1 MRKTK
6 KQIEEDNRRVAV
18 NIAYYMA
25 FHHVS
30 EDRCA
35 LALDI
40 CVRTFKRR
48 MEKPGLFSLEDLAA
62 LANLFNTTSQMLQ
75 FGKLES
81 EGVA

>member
-1 MRKTK
+1 MRKTT

-18 NIAYYMA
+18 NISYYMNIRNKD
-25 FHHVS
+25 
-30 EDRCA
+30 EEGCA
-35 LALDI
+35 LSLDMS
-40 CVRTFKRR
+40 VRTFKRR
-48 MEKPGLFSLEDLAA
+48 MEKPGLFSLEELAT